1 MRSNAVSE
9 IDSVNYP
16 PLVEVDNGQ
25 GPSVRAWQTHSGVTV
40 DRDKSPLAIRGHGDF
55 VPGHAA
61 FRDVRILTSR
71 NGVNQAQGL
80 VALVSNQ
87 QQAAW

>member
-55 VPGHAA
+55 VKFYEDQDAVFKRIIDRLGLNAA
-61 FRDVRILTSR
+61 KGTP
-71 NGVNQAQGL
+71 
-80 VALVSNQ
+80 
-87 QQAAW
+87 